1 MTFARPGVIVP
12 YNTEKEDPVM
22 AYSARTRKVAAQAAC
37 AVSSWA
43 NTSLVFVDAIFVA
56 SIFVARITI
65 LPLAASLQRRK
76 LTKVLAPAAA

>member
-1 MTFARPGVIVP
+1 
-12 YNTEKEDPVM
+12 M
-22 AYSARTRKVAAQAAC
+22 AYSARKCSTAAQAAC

-43 NTSLVFVDAIFVA
+43 NTSLVLVDVILVT

-76 LTKVLAPAAA
+76 MTKVLAPAAA